1 MKQTMRALVA
11 TAPGQYALRSL
22 PIPEVGEEDILI
34 RVEACG
40 ICAGDLKASHGTAR
54 FWGGDGMPGFCK
66 PPFIPGHEFFGT
78 VEAIGEKAS
87 GGFKIGDRIISEQIV
102 PCGECYYCR
111 RGMYWLCEPHDVY
124 GFKSYLNGGMAEYAL
139 LPKGSINYRVP
150 DTFTLEEAV
159 LIEPLACSFHGVE
172 QGNIQPDDT
181 VVLAGAGT
189 LGLGMVNAICAMPHK
204 QLIVLDMI
212 DSRLELAK
220 QIGADVV
227 LNPGKEDALAECM
240 RLTGQIGCVVY
251 IEATGHPSAVQQGLD
266 MLRKGGSFVEFSVM
280 SGTSTIDWSIIG
292 DAKELTIRGSQL
304 SPHCYPKVIQAIQ
317 DKKLKIDKI
326 VSHKFRLEDWE
337 KAYRVAQTREAL
349 KVVFVF

>member
-1 MKQTMRALVA
+1 
-11 TAPGQYALRSL
+11 
-22 PIPEVGEEDILI
+22 
-34 RVEACG
+34 
-40 ICAGDLKASHGTAR
+40 
-54 FWGGDGMPGFCK
+54 
-66 PPFIPGHEFFGT
+66 
-78 VEAIGEKAS
+78 
-87 GGFKIGDRIISEQIV
+87 
-102 PCGECYYCR
+102 
-111 RGMYWLCEPHDVY
+111 
-124 GFKSYLNGGMAEYAL
+124 
-139 LPKGSINYRVP
+139 
-150 DTFTLEEAV
+150 
-159 LIEPLACSFHGVE
+159 
-172 QGNIQPDDT
+172 
-181 VVLAGAGT
+181 
-189 LGLGMVNAICAMPHK
+189 MPHK

-240 RLTGQIGCVVY
+240 RLTGQIGCDVY

-304 SPHCYPKVIQAIQ
+304 SPYCYPKVIQAIQ

-337 KAYRVAQTREAL
+337 EAYRVAQTREAL